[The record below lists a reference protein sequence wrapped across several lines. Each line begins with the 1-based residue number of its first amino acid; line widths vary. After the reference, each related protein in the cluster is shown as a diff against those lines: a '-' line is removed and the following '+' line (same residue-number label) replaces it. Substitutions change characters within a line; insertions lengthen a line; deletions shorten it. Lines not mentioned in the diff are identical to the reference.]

1 MRAATSLAPLKR
13 GSQHGWMDALSQF
26 FPAHYGTHRVAA
38 TLHFSEYRLRE
49 RDRSCGVL
57 TPAECHTS
65 YAWVWE
71 CHAACLLCRA
81 CDEIRQFF
89 RIRSPMKQKITLA
102 FQREAFCQRT
112 NVLKTLFSEA

>member
-49 RDRSCGVL
+49 RGRSCGVL
-57 TPAECHTS
+57 TPAECHQDHGMLKDEYNCVRRSTLGKGNLL
-65 YAWVWE
+65 WE
-71 CHAACLLCRA
+71 STGSSADAAMAKVLC
-81 CDEIRQFF
+81 
-89 RIRSPMKQKITLA
+89 M
-102 FQREAFCQRT
+102 
-112 NVLKTLFSEA
+112 NVQMAL